1 MRTHPPLEDMLNVL
15 NVRDEERVG
24 LELASYWCVWK
35 KPGKMVQ
42 DGGSDKVGSGCVFFY
57 IS

>member
-1 MRTHPPLEDMLNVL
+1 MRTHPPLEDMLNV
-15 NVRDEERVG
+15 RDKERVA

-42 DGGSDKVGSGCVFFY
+42 DGGSVGSDKVGSGLCIFY